1 MRNVEILPILS
12 SCKCQGAV
20 WDGVMHGGRWRETFL
35 CGFGVC
41 GGVRTA
47 KKEKKRPSLSQI
59 NLLPLDFSFLVAVAI
74 SLPWCQAGNEG
85 GGTGSSLIVL
95 DELSAIHWEY
105 WYLDLSDPQSAECGK
120 WEVSMDLSM
129 RKMSE
134 KCSSWKTVPFFKV
147 ASLC

>member
-1 MRNVEILPILS
+1 MLPPLS
-12 SCKCQGAV
+12 SWGCEHGAGCGDFS
-20 WDGVMHGGRWRETFL
+20 WRWVETFL
-35 CGFGVC
+35 CVCFFFFGRN
-41 GGVRTA
+41 GSELKRTTA
-47 KKEKKRPSLSQI
+47 LKYKRNCLSQI
-59 NLLPLDFSFLVAVAI
+59 NLLPLDFSFLAAVAI
-74 SLPWCQAGNEG
+74 SLARCQLGNEG

-120 WEVSMDLSM
+120 CEVSMDLNM
-129 RKMSE
+129 HKMSE

>member
-1 MRNVEILPILS
+1 M
-12 SCKCQGAV
+12 AV
-20 WDGVMHGGRWRETFL
+20 V
-35 CGFGVC
+35 
-41 GGVRTA
+41 
-47 KKEKKRPSLSQI
+47 
-59 NLLPLDFSFLVAVAI
+59 VAI
-74 SLPWCQAGNEG
+74 SLPLCQLGNEG
-85 GGTGSSLIVL
+85 GGTASSLIVL

-120 WEVSMDLSM
+120 CEVSKDLNM